1 MKAHFACYLIHA
13 FASIDSALQS
23 FVRLLL
29 IRMNA
34 RFLTLLSFNYRE
46 LQELTPAALM
56 AMKAE
61 DMRPLIEQDFVN
73 AVQAIR
79 PSVSPDSLQKYSEWA
94 EQFGVVR

>member
-1 MKAHFACYLIHA
+1 
-13 FASIDSALQS
+13 
-23 FVRLLL
+23 
-29 IRMNA
+29 
-34 RFLTLLSFNYRE
+34 
-46 LQELTPAALM
+46 M